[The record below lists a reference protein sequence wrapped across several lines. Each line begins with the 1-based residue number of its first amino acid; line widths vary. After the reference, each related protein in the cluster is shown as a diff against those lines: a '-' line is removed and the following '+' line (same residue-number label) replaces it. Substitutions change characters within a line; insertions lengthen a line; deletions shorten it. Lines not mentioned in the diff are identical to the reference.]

1 MAKAISQTF
10 HITLYDLDLDAW
22 REEFDMAGASDR
34 QVLVSAVIVTRV
46 KGRQAMAGSEKKI
59 AAAGA
64 AVRGESDIAQWG
76 LGDSLTVVVPD
87 ELVSEFVGILGKGE
101 PSSLCDVLSANGIT
115 INFRPE

>member
-1 MAKAISQTF
+1 
-10 HITLYDLDLDAW
+10 
-22 REEFDMAGASDR
+22 MAG
-34 QVLVSAVIVTRV
+34 L
-46 KGRQAMAGSEKKI
+46 EKKI

-87 ELVSEFVGILGKGE
+87 ELVSEFVGILVKGE

-115 INFRPE
+115 GSTSAPRGVGVPTMTVAPDGFSCVSTVKTIRQIAMCLP